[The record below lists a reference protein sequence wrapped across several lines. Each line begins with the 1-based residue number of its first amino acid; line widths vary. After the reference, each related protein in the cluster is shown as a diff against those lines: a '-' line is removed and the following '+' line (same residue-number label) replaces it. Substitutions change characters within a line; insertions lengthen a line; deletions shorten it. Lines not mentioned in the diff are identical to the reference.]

1 MSASC
6 PALQQLAYL
15 DNKFSAQR
23 LVDAPHY
30 RLTYL
35 RWRQQL
41 LAGRQGTEYREGEAV
56 ARGQAYLA
64 HRARLLAAH
73 CRTQSDLPSPPTRS
87 VASDE
92 VGSADQTRRPSQE
105 SPAYDFRGLQ
115 HVSDLHRA
123 AVTSL
128 KFLHNS
134 PDRLVAASM
143 DGNISIH
150 CLSSHPPT
158 VTNHLPDAHA
168 GKHSN
173 INWLVHKVI
182 L

>member
-6 PALQQLAYL
+6 PALQQVAFL
-15 DNKFSAQR
+15 DTKFSAQR

-41 LAGRQGTEYREGEAV
+41 LAARQGTGHSEGEAV
-56 ARGQAYLA
+56 GRGEAYLA

-73 CRTQSDLPSPPTRS
+73 CLAQSDILPPPTRS
-87 VASDE
+87 
-92 VGSADQTRRPSQE
+92 GRADQTRGLSQE
-105 SPAYDFRGLQ
+105 SQGRAGPAYDFRGLQ

-134 PDRLVAASM
+134 PDRLVAASL

-150 CLSSHPPT
+150 CLSSHPPA
-158 VTNHLPDAHA
+158 VTTQLPDAHK
-168 GKHSN
+168 GKHN
-173 INWLVHKVI
+173 NNNCLVLKVI